1 MRYLGL
7 DYGAKRI
14 GIAVS
19 DAAGGFAFPRET
31 IPNDYTAIDRL
42 AKLVKEEGIG
52 EVVLGDA
59 RAVSG
64 DANPITAEAERF
76 GKMLETYLRLP
87 VRTVWEA
94 WSSIE
99 AGRFAP
105 KGKEHDDS
113 AAAAIIL
120 QRHLDKNRP
129 PQEDEEEF

>member
-14 GIAVS
+14 GVAVS
-19 DAAGGFAFPRET
+19 DAAGSFAFPRET

-42 AKLVKEEGIG
+42 TKLVKEEGVG
-52 EVVLGDA
+52 EIVLGDA

-64 DANPITAEAERF
+64 AANPITADAENF
-76 GKMLETYLRLP
+76 GKMLETHLKLP
-87 VRTVWEA
+87 VHSIWEA
-94 WSSIE
+94 WSSVE

-120 QRHLDKNRP
+120 QRYLDKNQP
-129 PQEDEEEF
+129 PSGDEEEF